1 MVFIS
6 LWQQSHLVFGD
17 DEEKSLSLFSMGQ
30 SSMTSPFSLGTNL
43 VLCLLVR
50 SSVAS
55 CPAVCLCTSDTLSC
69 GAQGLTRLPLLLPP
83 TTSTLDLSFNR
94 LGWLGPSSF
103 SNLPRLDTL
112 RLANNQ
118 LTTLGHGVFHNASSL
133 RHLDLSSNRLRVVE
147 QHYLQ
152 GLWRLEEL
160 LLYNNRISRVESGM
174 LSGLSSLRKA
184 YFSLNQITE
193 FPFFSIQDHSH
204 PFLIMLD
211 LSSNRLSALPWE
223 DVKALPGSVQKGLY
237 LHNNSL
243 VCDCSMYSVFWHW
256 EQRGFD
262 TVRDFTDEHTC
273 LIYGEARASVSFL
286 RHSRYFQNCT
296 VGKAVSLPMMVSASN
311 VVVNEGE
318 RVRLDCQ
325 TSLRAKELSYVWV
338 SPSQEYLTQAGFNDT
353 LVSVFPN
360 GTLEIPSARVNDTG
374 VYVCTALDLKHAQNA
389 TREVNVT
396 VVRALPDSFSTG
408 YTTLVGCVVTL
419 VLILMYLYLT
429 PCRCGCCK
437 QPQPETSPVTAY
449 DPGTLASI
457 FSPTLGH
464 RDSIKVSS
472 NKHVVFIEPVLVDQ
486 NGALRAALATDQAT
500 LQWEWDT
507 SGLT

>member
-1 MVFIS
+1 
-6 LWQQSHLVFGD
+6 
-17 DEEKSLSLFSMGQ
+17 MGQ
-30 SSMTSPFSLGTNL
+30 RRMTSTLSQGTTL
-43 VLCLLVR
+43 VVCLLVQ
-50 SSVAS
+50 SSRGS
-55 CPAVCLCTSDTLSC
+55 CPSDCLCTSDTLSC
-69 GAQGLTRLPLLLPP
+69 GSQGLTRLPLLLPSI
-83 TTSTLDLSFNR
+83 TSTLDLSFNR
-94 LGWLGPSSF
+94 LGWLGPGSF
-103 SNLPRLDTL
+103 SSLPRLDTL

-118 LTTLGHGVFHNASSL
+118 LTTIGHGVFHNASSL

-160 LLYNNRISRVESGM
+160 LLYNNRITRVEAGM
-174 LSGLSSLRKA
+174 LGGLSSLRKA

-211 LSSNRLSALPWE
+211 LSSNRLTTLPWE
-223 DVKALPGSVQKGLY
+223 DVKSLPGSVQKGLY

-243 VCDCSMYSVFWHW
+243 LCDCSMYSVFWHW

-262 TVRDFTDEHTC
+262 SIRDFMDDLTC
-273 LIYGEARASVSFL
+273 LIYGEPHASVSFL

-296 VGKAVSLPMMVSASN
+296 VGKAVSLPVTVLVSN
-311 VVVNEGE
+311 FVVNEGE

-325 TSLRAKELSYVWV
+325 TSLRGKDLSYVWI
-338 SPSQEYLTQAGFNDT
+338 SPNQEYLTQTNFNDT
-353 LVSVFPN
+353 LINAFPN
-360 GTLEIPSARVNDTG
+360 GTLEIPAARVNDTG
-374 VYVCTALDLKHAQNA
+374 VYMCTALDLKHMLNA

-396 VVRALPDSFSTG
+396 VVRTVPDSFSTG

-419 VLILMYLYLT
+419 VVILMYLYLT

-437 QPQPETSPVTAY
+437 QPLPPTIPVPAY
-449 DPGTLASI
+449 DPNALASI
-457 FSPTLGH
+457 FSPTLSH
-464 RDSIKVSS
+464 RDSTKVSG

-486 NGALRAALATDQAT
+486 NGALRAALATEQAT

-507 SGLT
+507 SELT